1 MEDTRAQ
8 NWEYICRKFHNQ
20 YKYNIEVDVMKKDM
34 ETTKQE
40 PKESF
45 AAFITKWR
53 SKATQMMNKPN
64 EVEKLTMVVKNL
76 LPIHHKY
83 LFAQYFPNF
92 KALRALALGNA
103 NAISKGNLA
112 F

>member
-1 MEDTRAQ
+1 
-8 NWEYICRKFHNQ
+8 
-20 YKYNIEVDVMKKDM
+20 
-34 ETTKQE
+34 
-40 PKESF
+40 
-45 AAFITKWR
+45 
-53 SKATQMMNKPN
+53 MMNKPN

-83 LFAQYFPNF
+83 LFAKYFPNF